1 MPELLVE
8 LFSEEIPARMQA
20 RAAEDLKRL
29 VCEGLSAQGLD
40 FDSAAAYA
48 TPRRLT
54 LVIEGLPLRQPDVRE
69 EKKGPKEGAPDQAI
83 QGFMKANGL
92 ADIGEAEL
100 RDTPKGRFYFVVR
113 DIPGRESREVLAEAL
128 LDATGKLTWPK
139 SMRWAD
145 GSFRWVRPL
154 HSILAVFDGVALDGE
169 LKLGTDGGVPLGNE
183 TRGHRFLAPDAFIV
197 SDFADYREKL
207 HRAFVVLEA
216 EVRKATILERARALV
231 AKAGVTLK
239 EDENLLDEVAGL
251 VEWPVVHIGNIDPG
265 FMDLPDEVLVSS
277 LKAHQ
282 KYFSTLDAEGRIAP
296 RFVFVA
302 NIEATDG
309 GAAIVDGNERVLA
322 ARLADARFFWDQ
334 DRKESLEQ
342 RLGAL
347 NGIVFHAKLGT
358 LADKVWRMEAL
369 ASVLAPY
376 IPDCDKDLAWRAAR
390 LAKADLVTDMVGE
403 FPDLQGV
410 MGAHYARHDG
420 EDEAV
425 AQAILEHYA
434 PQGPADRCPSA
445 PVSVAV
451 ALADKLDTLAGFWA
465 IGETPTGSK
474 DPFALRRAAL
484 GVIRLIVENKLRL
497 PLADILEQALDA
509 QAAAGAAPPSQE
521 VVADLMTF
529 FADRLKVALRDRG
542 VRHDLVSAVFALGS
556 EDDLVRLLGR
566 VEALSDFLA
575 SEDGANL
582 LVAHERATNIV
593 RIEQKKDDRVY
604 NGDVDRLLLKESEEL
619 ALHDALQ
626 AARGKAETALKAE
639 KFGDAMTAMAELRR
653 RLLRQRHGQRG
664 GGGVARQPAE
674 VAFVHRRGSVTGRG
688 FLADRAAMRGEEP
701 RLDSARAGSVLDTKC

>member
-425 AQAILEHYA
+425 AQAVLEHYA

-604 NGDVDRLLLKESEEL
+604 DGDVDRLLLKESEEL

-639 KFGDAMTAMAELRR
+639 KFGDAMTAMAELRLPVDDFFDNVMVNAEDGALR
-653 RLLRQRHGQRG
+653 ANRLKLLSSIDEVLSRVADFSRIERQ
-664 GGGVARQPAE
+664 
-674 VAFVHRRGSVTGRG
+674 
-688 FLADRAAMRGEEP
+688 
-701 RLDSARAGSVLDTKC
+701 

>member
-425 AQAILEHYA
+425 AQAVLEHYA

-653 RLLRQRHGQRG
+653 PVDAFFDNVMVNAEDGALRANRLKLLSSIDEVLSRVADFSRIERQ
-664 GGGVARQPAE
+664 
-674 VAFVHRRGSVTGRG
+674 
-688 FLADRAAMRGEEP
+688 
-701 RLDSARAGSVLDTKC
+701 

>member
-425 AQAILEHYA
+425 AQAVLEHYA

-604 NGDVDRLLLKESEEL
+604 DGDVDRLLLKESEEL

-639 KFGDAMTAMAELRR
+639 KFGDAMTAMAELRLPVDAFFDNVMVNAEEGALR
-653 RLLRQRHGQRG
+653 ANRLKLLSSIDEVLSRVADFSRIERQ
-664 GGGVARQPAE
+664 
-674 VAFVHRRGSVTGRG
+674 
-688 FLADRAAMRGEEP
+688 
-701 RLDSARAGSVLDTKC
+701 

>member
-216 EVRKATILERARALV
+216 EVRKATLLERARALV

-309 GAAIVDGNERVLA
+309 GATIVDGNERVLA

-434 PQGPADRCPSA
+434 PQGPADHCPSA

-604 NGDVDRLLLKESEEL
+604 DGDVDCLLLKESEEL

-639 KFGDAMTAMAELRR
+639 KFGDAMTAMAELRLPVDDFFDNVMVNAEDGALR
-653 RLLRQRHGQRG
+653 ANRLKLLSSIDEVLSRVADFSRIERQ
-664 GGGVARQPAE
+664 
-674 VAFVHRRGSVTGRG
+674 
-688 FLADRAAMRGEEP
+688 
-701 RLDSARAGSVLDTKC
+701 

>member
-604 NGDVDRLLLKESEEL
+604 DGDVDRLLLKESEEL

-639 KFGDAMTAMAELRR
+639 KFGDAMTAMAELRLPVDAFFDNVMVNAEEGALR
-653 RLLRQRHGQRG
+653 ANRLKLLSSIDEVLSRVADFSRIERQ
-664 GGGVARQPAE
+664 
-674 VAFVHRRGSVTGRG
+674 
-688 FLADRAAMRGEEP
+688 
-701 RLDSARAGSVLDTKC
+701 

>member
-425 AQAILEHYA
+425 AQAVLEHYA

-604 NGDVDRLLLKESEEL
+604 DGDVDCLLLKESEEL

-653 RLLRQRHGQRG
+653 PVDAFFDNVMVNAEDGALRANRLKLLSSIDEVLSRVADFSRIERQ
-664 GGGVARQPAE
+664 
-674 VAFVHRRGSVTGRG
+674 
-688 FLADRAAMRGEEP
+688 
-701 RLDSARAGSVLDTKC
+701 

>member
-100 RDTPKGRFYFVVR
+100 SDTPKGRFYFVVR

-639 KFGDAMTAMAELRR
+639 KFGDAMTAMAELRLPVDAFFDNVMVNAEDGALR
-653 RLLRQRHGQRG
+653 ANRLKLLSSIDEVLSRVADFSRIERQ
-664 GGGVARQPAE
+664 
-674 VAFVHRRGSVTGRG
+674 
-688 FLADRAAMRGEEP
+688 
-701 RLDSARAGSVLDTKC
+701 

>member
-369 ASVLAPY
+369 ASVRAPY

-604 NGDVDRLLLKESEEL
+604 DGDVDRLLLKESEEL

-639 KFGDAMTAMAELRR
+639 KFGDAMTAMAELRLPVDDFFDNVMVNAEDGALR
-653 RLLRQRHGQRG
+653 ANRLKLLSSIDEVLSRVADFSRIERQ
-664 GGGVARQPAE
+664 
-674 VAFVHRRGSVTGRG
+674 
-688 FLADRAAMRGEEP
+688 
-701 RLDSARAGSVLDTKC
+701 

>member
-425 AQAILEHYA
+425 AQAVLEHYA

-604 NGDVDRLLLKESEEL
+604 DGDVDRLLLKESEEL

-653 RLLRQRHGQRG
+653 PVDAFFDNVMVNAEDGALRANRLKLLSSIDEVLSRVADFSRIERQ
-664 GGGVARQPAE
+664 
-674 VAFVHRRGSVTGRG
+674 
-688 FLADRAAMRGEEP
+688 
-701 RLDSARAGSVLDTKC
+701 